1 VGRQIEPW
9 RCVCVRW
16 GAHTPVYTQMDDD
29 NEPTEEEWALYA
41 AWHQLERSEEVM
53 RWRQLSGE
61 RRAIEEE
68 LANLARQSSLLRQ
81 ELEVL

>member
-1 VGRQIEPW
+1 
-9 RCVCVRW
+9 
-16 GAHTPVYTQMDDD
+16 
-29 NEPTEEEWALYA
+29 
-41 AWHQLERSEEVM
+41 M